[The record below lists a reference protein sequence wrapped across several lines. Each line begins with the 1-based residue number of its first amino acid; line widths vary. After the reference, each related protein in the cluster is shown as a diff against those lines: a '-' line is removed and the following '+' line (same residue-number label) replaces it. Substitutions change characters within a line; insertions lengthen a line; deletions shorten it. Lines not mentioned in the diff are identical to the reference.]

1 MMYRY
6 ILPVFIISLLFSS
19 CVSTERAPDTVQEIK
34 AEPAPVVIIVEYDP
48 AITPQ
53 IEEPPAATIS
63 EKPEVNIEEWE
74 AEEEAIPVF
83 SLNEISARQQSAV
96 LTVSIPQNTDPSL
109 LSIEGGGHVSE
120 IRVSKDTAIIT
131 VAGLESLSSYKL
143 SLCYEG
149 ESVIEGIEINTASF
163 EGKYS
168 WTAADGSE
176 SDAFVLDV
184 VAAESDDYRYFIYL
198 NPDDSA
204 FPEGYGKNE
213 IRIAPLVA
221 AGEPSLDDTKYRN
234 APESYKWTNSK
245 WNTGSMTPSRID
257 YVKPIE
263 TETKD
268 EIRTL
273 VASVALGFT
282 AEADVRYVL
291 HEVDGNLYLSFYNK
305 MSPKIANNFIKK
317 NPSPG
322 IRPFE
327 IDEYWYTLERVE

>member
-6 ILPVFIISLLFSS
+6 ILPILIVSLLFSS
-19 CVSTERAPDTVQEIK
+19 CASTEEETDVVPEIK
-34 AEPAPVVIIVEYDP
+34 EESVPVIIVEDEP
-48 AITPQ
+48 EIIPEIVEPPVETINEKSDVT
-53 IEEPPAATIS
+53 IEE
-63 EKPEVNIEEWE
+63 EVT
-74 AEEEAIPVF
+74 AEGTFPIF
-83 SLNEISARQQSAV
+83 SLNEITARQQSAV
-96 LTVSIPQNTDPSL
+96 LTISIPKNTDPSL
-109 LSIEGGGHVSE
+109 LSIEGGGNIAE
-120 IRVSKDTAIIT
+120 IRVSNGLAIIT
-131 VAGLESLSSYKL
+131 VTGLESLSSYNL

-149 ESVIEGIEINTASF
+149 EAVIEGIEIDTASF

-184 VAAESDDYRYFIYL
+184 VASGSNDYRYYIYL
-198 NPDDSA
+198 DPEDSA